1 EKMAVCLPEGMD
13 ASNVNCSIVDIKCRE
28 KEGSLTREQVK
39 IQLIACLEVE
49 ILHPVVLEVLG
60 TFCTPR
66 TIVKRVEVDD

>member
-1 EKMAVCLPEGMD
+1 
-13 ASNVNCSIVDIKCRE
+13 VNCSLMDIKCRE

-39 IQLIACLEVE
+39 LQLIACLEIE

-66 TIVKRVEVDD
+66 TNVKRVEEEEKDMC